1 MESCPESD
9 KPPCFAYALACTNLH
24 IDYNIFTVELQQ
36 KIKESWFTLLDKSAG
51 KEYNVNCGND
61 TVYTSGGKVPSVLHR
76 ADQCVSMISPEPGR
90 CGNIIRA

>member
-1 MESCPESD
+1 M
-9 KPPCFAYALACTNLH
+9 
-24 IDYNIFTVELQQ
+24 QQ
-36 KIKESWFTLLDKSAG
+36 KIKESWLTLLDKSAG

-90 CGNIIRA
+90 CGNIIKGIDTALVPKRRCQGNFKEDKIQ